1 MKLVHRRTL
10 KMGEDKYVYPPA
22 EALVLVK
29 RALAG
34 HRKIEG
40 LAELR
45 RDARVYFD
53 RYVWQQVERG
63 EWLLLKPEARSF
75 DWAHFEPHARE
86 RRMMAL
92 LENPPPQIEPPKL
105 IFRVVDSE
113 SAELIVKR
121 SYMAMFDGQTG
132 GRRLDWDGFGTLPV
146 ASKAANITLRLAE
159 NY

>member
-1 MKLVHRRTL
+1 MRLIDRRHL
-10 KMGEDKYVYPPA
+10 KKGEDKYVYSPA
-22 EALVLVK
+22 EALTHVK
-29 RALAG
+29 WALD
-34 HRKIEG
+34 RYQKIEG

-45 RDARVYFD
+45 RGLMINHDH
-53 RYVWQQVERG
+53 YVWQHIERG
-63 EWLLLKPEARSF
+63 EWLLIKREARTF
-75 DWAHFEPHARE
+75 DWKHFEKE
-86 RRMMAL
+86 YQQQRMMESLA
-92 LENPPPQIEPPKL
+92 NPPPQIEPPKL
-105 IFRVVDSE
+105 IFRVMDSE